1 MRYLAGRNNETGDR
15 TGRRSLCGAGG
26 SAARIATLCRRRGNL
41 QNECNK
47 QTFFVLF
54 FVKLFVHFVSSVR
67 IGSAQNGDV
76 IRVAGYRKMPVA
88 DKRALRL
95 GTRFVLVP
103 DEERARQRIDG
114 KHPIKDTS
122 RG

>member
-1 MRYLAGRNNETGDR
+1 MIIISKDKSGRDSGQIEVI
-15 TGRRSLCGAGG
+15 
-26 SAARIATLCRRRGNL
+26 RISSRN
-41 QNECNK
+41 
-47 QTFFVLF
+47 
-54 FVKLFVHFVSSVR
+54 VSSVR

-103 DEERARQRIDG
+103 DEERARQRIDAYSYL
-114 KHPIKDTS
+114 IQ
-122 RG
+122 

>member
-1 MRYLAGRNNETGDR
+1 MIIISKNKSSRDSGQIEVIRISSRN
-15 TGRRSLCGAGG
+15 
-26 SAARIATLCRRRGNL
+26 
-41 QNECNK
+41 
-47 QTFFVLF
+47 
-54 FVKLFVHFVSSVR
+54 VSSVR

-103 DEERARQRIDG
+103 DEERARQRIDAYSYL
-114 KHPIKDTS
+114 IQ
-122 RG
+122 

>member
-1 MRYLAGRNNETGDR
+1 MIIISKHKRGRDSGQIEVIRVSSRN
-15 TGRRSLCGAGG
+15 
-26 SAARIATLCRRRGNL
+26 
-41 QNECNK
+41 
-47 QTFFVLF
+47 
-54 FVKLFVHFVSSVR
+54 VSSVK

-103 DEERARQRIDG
+103 DEERARQRIDAYSYL
-114 KHPIKDTS
+114 I
-122 RG
+122 R

>member
-1 MRYLAGRNNETGDR
+1 MIIISKDKSSRDSGQIEVIRISSRN
-15 TGRRSLCGAGG
+15 
-26 SAARIATLCRRRGNL
+26 
-41 QNECNK
+41 
-47 QTFFVLF
+47 
-54 FVKLFVHFVSSVR
+54 VSSVR

-103 DEERARQRIDG
+103 DEERARQRIDAYSYL
-114 KHPIKDTS
+114 IQ
-122 RG
+122 

>member
-1 MRYLAGRNNETGDR
+1 MIIISKDKRGRDSGQIEVIRVSSRN
-15 TGRRSLCGAGG
+15 
-26 SAARIATLCRRRGNL
+26 
-41 QNECNK
+41 
-47 QTFFVLF
+47 
-54 FVKLFVHFVSSVR
+54 VSSVR

-103 DEERARQRIDG
+103 DEERARQRIDAYSYL
-114 KHPIKDTS
+114 I
-122 RG
+122 R